1 MRVRGIGR
9 AGSQAGKEAL
19 TNVRQTLVCRVS
31 MIDNVRRESTN
42 RKFVGQKKMKR
53 EESLLNL
60 ICVLGA
66 AGFFALIAYDL
77 IAGGSIISTDGLF
90 FIVVPLVFALA
101 FLAVPGMEFLER
113 QLAKRRLAAGS
124 GSGPQLAAVGGAS
137 APRLSGVQGTPA
149 LKDAKGRSMPPDVSR
164 MVNQMN
170 AGKEKE

>member
-1 MRVRGIGR
+1 
-9 AGSQAGKEAL
+9 
-19 TNVRQTLVCRVS
+19 
-31 MIDNVRRESTN
+31 
-42 RKFVGQKKMKR
+42 MKR

-77 IAGGSIISTDGLF
+77 IAGGTIISTDGLF

-101 FLAVPGMEFLER
+101 FLAVPGMEFVEGF
-113 QLAKRRLAAGS
+113 LAKRKAASGGS
-124 GSGPQLAAVGGAS
+124 QPQLVAAVGTTS
-137 APRLSGVQGTPA
+137 RLAGQTAPA

-170 AGKEKE
+170 A